1 MDVLATLYAYRYL
14 GIFLG
19 TIFEG
24 PVVMAAVGFLMRL
37 GYFEFFLAYILMIL
51 GDLTGDI
58 AWYYVGYF
66 GAKKFI
72 EKFGKYFGIT
82 EGVFGKVQGL
92 YDRQHT
98 KIIFLSKLTMG
109 FGMAVPILVTAG
121 ITKMPIKKFILL
133 NFLGGFIWTAFVMS
147 LGYFFGNIYLLVSEG
162 LRVIF
167 IVTVIIF
174 FLAASYGFS
183 RFWKNEVLKKKI

>member
-14 GIFLG
+14 GIFVG

-37 GYFEFFLAYILMIL
+37 GYFEFFLAYVLMIL

-58 AWYYVGYF
+58 GWYYVGRY
-66 GAKKFI
+66 GTKKVI

-82 EGVFGKVQGL
+82 ESVFQKVQDL
-92 YDRQHT
+92 YDRKHS

-109 FGMAVPILVTAG
+109 FGMAVPIIITAG
-121 ITKMPIKKFILL
+121 MTKMPIRKFIWL
-133 NFLGGFIWTAFVMS
+133 NFLGGFIWTAFVMA
-147 LGYFFGNIYLLVSEG
+147 LGYFFGNMYLLVSEG

-167 IVTVIIF
+167 VVMVVIF